1 MYKIVKLNSR
11 QVKGNSNCKVCP
23 SPFEFID
30 YINGE
35 SVVADINQLNIAS
48 ENIMILKTCKE
59 FITKE
64 NVKQECIYNL
74 REV

>member
-1 MYKIVKLNSR
+1 MYKIVDLHSMKLKN
-11 QVKGNSNCKVCP
+11 NSNYKVCP

-48 ENIMILKTCKE
+48 ENIMILKTSKE